1 MTEIPVFYA
10 TNEGQ
15 TRRIAERISEI
26 LRERGFESAAIDVA
40 SPAAERVS
48 WERVGGAILGA
59 SLHFGRHQKAAARFA
74 RTHRDRLNALPS
86 AFFSVS
92 LSIASKRPHEPD
104 EARRIARS
112 FAEEVGFRPGR
123 IVCFPGRLAYTE
135 YRFLVRF
142 IMKRIARREGGPTDT
157 NRDHELT
164 DWNEVA
170 RFALDFARALRPMSQ
185 SAVARPAVLL
195 H

>member
-1 MTEIPVFYA
+1 MTEVPVFYA

-26 LRERGFESAAIDVA
+26 LRGRGFESLAIDVA
-40 SPAAERVS
+40 SPEAERVR

-59 SLHFGRHQKAAARFA
+59 SLHLGRHQKEADRFA
-74 RTHRDRLNALPS
+74 RAHRERLNAIPS

-92 LSIASKRPHEPD
+92 LAIASKRPHEPD

-112 FAEEVGFRPGR
+112 FAAEVGFRPGR
-123 IVCFPGRLAYTE
+123 IVCFAGRLAYTQ
-135 YRFLVRF
+135 YGFLIRF
-142 IMKRIARREGGPTDT
+142 IMKRIARKEGGPTDT
-157 NRDHELT
+157 SRDHELT

-170 RFALDFARALRPMSQ
+170 RFANDFADALRPVRK
-185 SAVARPAVLL
+185 SAVALRAGLL